1 MEIFKKRLTIR
12 THQKN
17 VPQMKRTLIYT
28 KNKHKH
34 IKLFLKA
41 FKSLS
46 GALHSNSKRYQ
57 FHAGVVS
64 TQMENTIVFN
74 FPVAVN
80 CSFFILDIEISGSE
94 TYSLSLF

>member
-1 MEIFKKRLTIR
+1 MEIFKKRLTFR
-12 THQKN
+12 TDQKN

-34 IKLFLKA
+34 IKLFLIA

-57 FHAGVVS
+57 FHAGVVHHLHKWKI
-64 TQMENTIVFN
+64 Q
-74 FPVAVN
+74 
-80 CSFFILDIEISGSE
+80 
-94 TYSLSLF
+94 LFSIFQLQ